1 MAEKTDRLNVRLSSV
16 DNDLFRAA
24 AGTRD
29 ESLTDFIVE
38 SGRERAQRL
47 LADRNRFILDDER
60 WAAFTAA
67 LERPAEVRPELVEL
81 FARTRPG

>member
-1 MAEKTDRLNVRLSSV
+1 MLSMAEKTDRLNVRLSSV

-38 SGRERAQRL
+38 SGRERA
-47 LADRNRFILDDER
+47 
-60 WAAFTAA
+60 
-67 LERPAEVRPELVEL
+67 
-81 FARTRPG
+81 